1 MIDPELMQA
10 VVKFFQGDED
20 EALRWLQRPL
30 PAFGGKRP
38 LDVEPCEVIRL
49 LGQIDHG
56 VTP

>member
-10 VVKFFQGDED
+10 VVRFFQGDED
-20 EALRWLQRPL
+20 EALRWLKRPH
-30 PAFGGKRP
+30 PAFSGRRP
-38 LDVEPCEVIRL
+38 LDVDPSEVIRL